1 MKGLLPFIKQLH
13 LWTGLSSGFIAA
25 FSGITGALYVWQPEI
40 TAALNPEILTVENVV
55 SVSESE
61 IHSTALGLAKRYGDS
76 ITALNLP
83 YREQQTVSVVFR
95 NGKTLFYHPGT
106 AQFLGEKSSSMI
118 FFEDLLRVHRTLG
131 IPEYGKYIVGGSAV
145 IFFMLLLSSG
155 FYIWWKRYSRKLK
168 KGCTFKMRAK
178 PKRWN
183 YDLHKITGIAFM
195 VPLAIMAISGAY
207 FTYVPYYK
215 KFFTLADTLVPKSKE
230 VHYAHDTATFYEQLA
245 FPAGDYKLRAVV
257 FPNAD
262 NEYYHFRYIQD
273 RSIHAGLRRVKEL
286 KINQNAEQF
295 SLTQFHTDTPGD
307 KILAQMYPIH
317 IGEIAG
323 SIGRMMVFIA
333 GWIPALLLFTGFR
346 YYLLRKR

>member
-25 FSGITGALYVWQPEI
+25 FSGITGAMYVWQPEI
-40 TAALNPEILTVENVV
+40 TAALNPELLTVSNFV
-55 SVSESE
+55 SVSEAE
-61 IHSTALGLAKRYGDS
+61 IHSTASALAERYSDR

-83 YREQQTVSVVFR
+83 YREQQTVSVVLKD
-95 NGKTLFYHPGT
+95 GKTLFYHPRT

-118 FFEDLLRVHRTLG
+118 FFDDLLMFHRTLG
-131 IPEYGKYIVGGSAV
+131 IPQYGKYIVGGSAV

-155 FYIWWKRYSRKLK
+155 FYIWWRRYSRKLK
-168 KGCTFKMRAK
+168 KGCTIKFRAN

-183 YDLHKITGIAFM
+183 YDLHKLTGIAFM
-195 VPLAIMAISGAY
+195 VPLAIMAVSGAY

-215 KFFTLADTLVPKSKE
+215 KFFSMADSLAPKSAE
-230 VHYAHDTATFYEQLA
+230 VQLAPDTGTFYQQLA

-257 FPNAD
+257 FPKSL
-262 NEYYHFRYIQD
+262 NEGYHFRYIED
-273 RSIHAGLRRVKEL
+273 RTIQAGLRRVKEL
-286 KINQNAEQF
+286 KINQNGKQL

-307 KILAQMYPIH
+307 RILAQMYPIH
-317 IGEIAG
+317 LGEIAG
-323 SIGRMMVFIA
+323 SMGRLLVFIA
-333 GWIPALLLFTGFR
+333 GWIPAILLFTGFR